1 MLLLLWHL
9 LLLLGSEGDSHAG
22 YVHDLGIRVRCLP
35 PPLLLL
41 ADEGLEDGHHLRVVK
56 DAWLTSSSLPL
67 RGEQD
72 HQSSLSARVD
82 ALLLLLLLL
91 LNTWA
96 GRGSGCCCWA
106 WTTLCLGRRRSSCL
120 DCGDLSL
127 DDVLQVLRD

>member
-1 MLLLLWHL
+1 MLLWY
-9 LLLLGSEGDSHAG
+9 LLGSEGHSHAR
-22 YVHDLGIRVRCLP
+22 YVHDLGIRVRRLP

-56 DAWLTSSSLPL
+56 DARFTSRCLPL

-82 ALLLLLLLL
+82 ALLLLL
-91 LNTWA
+91 NTWA

-106 WTTLCLGRRRSSCL
+106 WSTLCLGRRRSSCL

-127 DDVLQVLRD
+127 DDVLQVLGD